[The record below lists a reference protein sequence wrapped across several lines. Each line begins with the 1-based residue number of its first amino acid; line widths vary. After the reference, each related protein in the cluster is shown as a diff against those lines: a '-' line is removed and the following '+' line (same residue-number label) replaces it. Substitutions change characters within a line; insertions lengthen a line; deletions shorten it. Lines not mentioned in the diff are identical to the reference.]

1 VTGDARDLIAGV
13 LNAHDPEASAR
24 KARDMIEERAAYA
37 QQLAETAGRFPSYE
51 VPPEVAARFPGFDPG
66 DPRTWPEPE
75 KCTEGR
81 PWGIDA
87 YGSVW
92 GDPGRRWQA
101 YLTGPHPRAC
111 RNRWK
116 DPVTHLCGT
125 HLNAYRQ
132 VLRDNELRLARYARE
147 EEHGALAKR
156 LGELYSIEATGSVA
170 GVILSADAARQV
182 LDLLARG
189 PVPLTGPYA
198 PTPDTYT
205 E

>member
-1 VTGDARDLIAGV
+1 VTDDRDLIAGA
-13 LNAHDPEASAR
+13 LASHDPEATAR
-24 KARDMIEERAAYA
+24 RVRAMTEEHRQYA

-51 VPPEVAARFPGFDPG
+51 VPPEVAARFPEFDPG

-92 GDPGRRWQA
+92 GGNPADRWRV
-101 YLTGPHPRAC
+101 YLTGPRPRAC

-116 DPVTHLCGT
+116 DPLTHLCRT

-132 VLRDNELRLARYARE
+132 VLRDNARRLARYARE

-182 LDLLARG
+182 LDLLAEADRIAT
-189 PVPLTGPYA
+189 L
-198 PTPDTYT
+198 
-205 E
+205 